1 MNVPGMVAPTLLILS
16 LSSLPVLGA
25 AESDDVIPRTPS
37 GRPDLS
43 GNYDISTLTPLQRRP
58 EFGERR
64 AFTADEA
71 AEIQGRAAEREI
83 TQNLPSDPERN
94 APPAGGNVGGYN
106 AFYIDRGS
114 SPVLTR
120 GEYRTSLIID
130 PPNGRFPPLTEQ
142 GRKRREGLHPYRKP
156 NPGTAWWLDSDD
168 HRYSEFGPYDSP
180 ETMAIA
186 DRCIFHPEASIPVQP
201 RSYNNLKT
209 IVQTETDVVILIEW
223 MHEARNVRLV
233 GEGRPK
239 EHAPPGVRS
248 LSGDSIGWWEGDT
261 LVVDTTNFLEQDW
274 VSETLVGNP
283 PFPSDLHVVERFSR
297 VDRETLL
304 YEFTVES
311 GDFETPYSGE
321 YTWPQT
327 SHRLYEY
334 ACHEGNYA
342 MGNILRGARLLE
354 SEAEQ
359 TR

>member
-1 MNVPGMVAPTLLILS
+1 
-16 LSSLPVLGA
+16 
-25 AESDDVIPRTPS
+25 
-37 GRPDLS
+37 
-43 GNYDISTLTPLQRRP
+43 LQRRP
-58 EFGERR
+58 ELGDRR
-64 AFTADEA
+64 AYTADEA
-71 AEIQGRAAEREI
+71 AEIQNRTSEREI
-83 TQNLPSDPERN
+83 TSNLPSDPERA

-106 AFYIDRGS
+106 AFFIDRGT
-114 SPVLTR
+114 SPVLTK

-130 PPNGRFPPLTEQ
+130 PPNGRFPPLTER

-168 HRYSEFGPYDSP
+168 RRYSEFGPYDSP

-209 IVQTETDVVILIEW
+209 IVQTETEVVILIEW
-223 MHEARNVRLV
+223 MHEARIVRLA
-233 GEGRPK
+233 GEGRPT
-239 EHAPPGVRS
+239 EHAPPEVRS

-261 LVVDTTNFLEQDW
+261 LVVDTTNFLEEDW

-297 VDRETLL
+297 VDRGSLL

-327 SHRLYEY
+327 SDHLYEY

-354 SEAEQ
+354 REALE
-359 TR
+359 

>member
-25 AESDDVIPRTPS
+25 GESDDAIPRTSS

-58 EFGERR
+58 ELGDRR
-64 AFTADEA
+64 AYTADEA
-71 AEIQGRAAEREI
+71 AEIQGRAAQREI

-114 SPVLTR
+114 SPVLTK

-130 PPNGRFPPLTEQ
+130 PPNGRFPPLTER

-168 HRYSEFGPYDSP
+168 PRYSEFGPYDSP

-209 IVQTETDVVILIEW
+209 IVQTETEVVILIEW
-223 MHEARNVRLV
+223 MHEARIVRLDS
-233 GEGRPK
+233 
-239 EHAPPGVRS
+239 EHAPPEFRS

-297 VDRETLL
+297 VDKETLL

-327 SHRLYEY
+327 SDGLYEY

>member
-1 MNVPGMVAPTLLILS
+1 MSVPRVIAPTLLILC
-16 LSSLPVLGA
+16 LSGLPALGA
-25 AESDDVIPRTPS
+25 GEAKDEIPRTSS

-43 GNYDISTLTPLQRRP
+43 GNYDISTLTPLERPP

-64 AFTADEA
+64 AYTAEEA
-71 AEIQGRAAEREI
+71 VAIQNRVADRQIA
-83 TQNLPSDPERN
+83 QNLPSDPDRN
-94 APPAGGNVGGYN
+94 APPVGGNVGGYN
-106 AFYIDRGS
+106 AFFIDRGT
-114 SPVLTR
+114 SPVFTK

-130 PPNGRFPPLTEQ
+130 PPNGRFPPLTERGLQ
-142 GRKRREGLHPYRKP
+142 RREGLHPYQKP
-156 NPGTAWWLDSDD
+156 NSGTAWWLETDD
-168 HRYSEFGPYDSP
+168 RRYAEFGPYDSP

-209 IVQTETDVVILIEW
+209 IVQTDTHVVILIEW
-223 MHEARNVRLV
+223 MHEARTVRLV
-233 GEGRPK
+233 GEDRPI
-239 EHAPPGVRS
+239 EHAPPEVRTQ
-248 LSGDSIGWWEGDT
+248 SGDSIGWWEGDT
-261 LVVDTTNFLEQDW
+261 LVVDTTNFLEEDW

-297 VDRETLL
+297 VDSEALL

-327 SHRLYEY
+327 TGRLYEY

-354 SEAEQ
+354 RESLE
-359 TR
+359 

>member
-1 MNVPGMVAPTLLILS
+1 MNVPAIVAPTLLILS
-16 LSSLPVLGA
+16 LSSLPVLA
-25 AESDDVIPRTPS
+25 ADESEDVIPRTAS

-64 AFTADEA
+64 AFTAEEA
-71 AEIQGRAAEREI
+71 AAIQGRAAQREVA
-83 TQNLPSDPERN
+83 QYLPSDPERN
-94 APPAGGNVGGYN
+94 APKAGGNVGGYN
-106 AFYIDRGS
+106 AFYLDRGS
-114 SPVLTR
+114 SPVLTK

-130 PPNGRFPPLTEQ
+130 PPNGRFPPLTER
-142 GRKRREGLHPYRKP
+142 GRQRREGLHPYGKP
-156 NPGTAWWLDSDD
+156 NPGTAWWLDTDD
-168 HRYSEFGPYDSP
+168 PRYAEFGPYDSP

-209 IVQTETDVVILIEW
+209 IVQTETHVVILIEW
-223 MHEARNVRLV
+223 MHEARIVRLNA
-233 GEGRPK
+233 

-248 LSGDSIGWWEGDT
+248 LGGDSIGWWEGDT
-261 LVVDTTNFLEQDW
+261 LVVDTTNFLEANW

-297 VDRETLL
+297 LDKDNLL

-311 GDFETPYSGE
+311 GDFETPFSGE

-327 SHRLYEY
+327 SDHLYEY

-354 SEAEQ
+354 REALESG
-359 TR
+359 TE